1 MKVVLTP
8 YENFLAQSGEDTV
21 VMTAENRAAIR
32 NLPDVLGP
40 RFLDV
45 GIAEQTLIGM
55 AAGLALRGK
64 RPVAHALAS
73 FLVFRA
79 YEFIRD
85 DLCIADLP
93 VKLVGG
99 VPGFLSDGN
108 GPTHQAIEDVAL
120 MRMLPNMRVYCPADE
135 PALIEGLSV
144 LMNDPH
150 PCYIRYYAG
159 PRVVERTAPFE
170 LGKAAQ
176 LSDGRHVTL
185 LTYGFLVREAADAR
199 RRLEARGITVR
210 LVDVQMLKPFDEAAV
225 LAAAADTQLLVT
237 LEDHLAVGGLASLVA
252 ETLVRHQARA
262 RTLTL
267 ALDDRWFRPALLPD
281 VLAVEG
287 FTGEAIARRIEEV
300 LS

>member
-1 MKVVLTP
+1 M
-8 YENFLAQSGEDTV
+8 
-21 VMTAENRAAIR
+21 
-32 NLPDVLGP
+32 
-40 RFLDV
+40 
-45 GIAEQTLIGM
+45 
-55 AAGLALRGK
+55 
-64 RPVAHALAS
+64 
-73 FLVFRA
+73 
-79 YEFIRD
+79 
-85 DLCIADLP
+85 
-93 VKLVGG
+93 
-99 VPGFLSDGN
+99 
-108 GPTHQAIEDVAL
+108 
-120 MRMLPNMRVYCPADE
+120 
-135 PALIEGLSV
+135 SV

-252 ETLVRHQARA
+252 ETLVRHQTRA